1 MIRKH
6 YRLTGPALALVI
18 AALLAPAA
26 SARQQATLE
35 SPNAILHNAQQR
47 QQVDPPPA
55 LPHGVDYSAYDVG
68 KQSPPSDVAVAPVA
82 SNPGFDWGDAG
93 IGAGAAFALMMIG
106 LGGLLL
112 VSNRREAR
120 PEATTQGGPS

>member
-6 YRLTGPALALVI
+6 YRLTGLALALVI

-26 SARQQATLE
+26 SARQQGSTSSTLPHGVQY
-35 SPNAILHNAQQR
+35 SSM
-47 QQVDPPPA
+47 QVDKPST

-68 KQSPPSDVAVAPVA
+68 KPPTPPSDVQVVPVA
-82 SNPGFDWGDAG
+82 SGPGFDWGDAG
-93 IGAGAAFALMMIG
+93 IGAGAAFALTMIG